1 MPSLGPMEILVILV
15 VALVV
20 LGPARLPEAGRQVG
34 RAMTEFRR
42 WSTGVQTE
50 LRSALEDTTPPTI
63 EPKPNVLGQRR
74 SGPLN
79 RRATPPIPPPPPE
92 ARYGHL
98 AEAGRVVVIRTTGR

>member
-20 LGPARLPEAGRQVG
+20 LGPTRLPEAGRQVG

-50 LRSALEDTTPPTI
+50 LRSVLDDTTPPTI
-63 EPKPNVLGQRR
+63 EPKQVPPADGDQPADPP
-74 SGPLN
+74 GDTT
-79 RRATPPIPPPPPE
+79 AT
-92 ARYGHL
+92 
-98 AEAGRVVVIRTTGR
+98 TT